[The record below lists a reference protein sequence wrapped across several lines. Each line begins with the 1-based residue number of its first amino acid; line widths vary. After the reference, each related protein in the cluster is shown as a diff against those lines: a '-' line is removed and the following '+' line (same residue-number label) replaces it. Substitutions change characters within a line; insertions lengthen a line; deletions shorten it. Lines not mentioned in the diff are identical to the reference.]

1 MSDIVNQALHNYYD
15 SFESRIGYR
24 LLLGG
29 TRHFGFY
36 EAGTYWPFPISTA
49 LRAMENQ
56 ILESLGQ
63 DTGATLLDAGCGVGH
78 VAIHLAQKGYRIQGI
93 DVTDHHLVDA
103 RRNVVTHGLTSKVS
117 IRKGDYHD
125 LSDLED
131 STFDGIYTMETFVH
145 ATSSETAAREFFRVL
160 KPGGA
165 LAMFEYDHI
174 DFSAAPEEASRSW
187 RFVNHHAAM
196 PASSRFRQ
204 GVLQDILR
212 DAGFENIE
220 TKDFSDNVLP
230 MLRLFYFLAIVPYFI
245 VSVLGVK
252 HKFVNTVAAYEGYVY
267 RDFVRYIAVS
277 ATKPGG
283 SK

>member
-1 MSDIVNQALHNYYD
+1 
-15 SFESRIGYR
+15 
-24 LLLGG
+24 
-29 TRHFGFY
+29 
-36 EAGTYWPFPISTA
+36 
-49 LRAMENQ
+49 
-56 ILESLGQ
+56 
-63 DTGATLLDAGCGVGH
+63 
-78 VAIHLAQKGYRIQGI
+78 
-93 DVTDHHLVDA
+93 
-103 RRNVVTHGLTSKVS
+103 
-117 IRKGDYHD
+117 
-125 LSDLED
+125 
-131 STFDGIYTMETFVH
+131 
-145 ATSSETAAREFFRVL
+145 
-160 KPGGA
+160 
-165 LAMFEYDHI
+165 
-174 DFSAAPEEASRSW
+174 
-187 RFVNHHAAM
+187 M

-245 VSVLGVK
+245 VSALGVK